1 MDNPDKKF
9 VHLHVHTEYS
19 LLDGAARISEI
30 FQVAR
35 SMNMPAI
42 AITDHGNMYG
52 AMTFFHAAKADW
64 EGQVKKKKLQLAIA
78 EYEKKLAEDP
88 DNAGNMPTKDDIV
101 IKKEDNEIY
110 KDLYIKPIIG
120 CEFYMVPNMHER
132 GGKNDHLILL
142 AKDDVGYHNL
152 MKLNSLAWLDGFY
165 AKWPRIDLEC
175 LEKYKEGL
183 ICLSACIA
191 GRIPRFLIDGDYESA
206 LNYAKKFKDMF
217 GDDFYL
223 EMQNHRFTENGR
235 DLEKITNLGLMK
247 ISKEL
252 GIKLVVTNDAHYLR
266 KEDAKSH
273 DVLLCIQTAAHI
285 SDEKRM
291 RFPNDEFYLKSY
303 DEMLELFP
311 EHKDALDVTLEI
323 ADKINLPMPTK
334 KPLLP
339 PFKPA
344 NGMSAEE
351 FLRSMTW
358 ENLYKKY
365 PEVTDVIKKRAE
377 YELDVICKMGYVEY
391 FLIVWDFI
399 RFAKENG
406 IPVGAGR
413 GSGVGSIVA
422 YSIGITNVEP
432 LRFNLIFER
441 FLNTERVSMPDFD
454 VDFCSEE
461 REKVIEYVR
470 EKYGHANVTQI
481 ITFGTLA
488 AKQAI
493 KDVARAYELPYSEV
507 DKITKA
513 IPTMPGLELKGVLGR
528 FDEKDEK
535 QREKYGKMKSPDV
548 IAMYESD
555 PTIRMIIDVAV
566 SLEGMPR
573 NTGMH
578 AAGVVICSDD
588 VSKHIPLQHNDGVIT
603 TQYPKDQVEELGLL
617 KMDFLGLTN
626 LTDLKYAKRYIKEN
640 HGVEVDFG
648 KLGYEDPA
656 VYQLISSGE
665 TDAVFQ
671 LESSGMKSFMRN
683 LAPSNLED
691 IIAGI
696 SLFRPGPINSI
707 PKYVY
712 NKKHPSEIVYVDPRL
727 EPILSN
733 TYGCIVYQEQV
744 MQIVREIGGYSFGR
758 ADILRRIMSKKK
770 KKEMAVQKHIFLYGQ
785 AGDAKNSPVEGAL
798 SRGMAEDVAIGLF
811 DEMTSFASYAF
822 NKSHA
827 AAYAVLSYETAYMK
841 KYYMPEFITA
851 VLNDRSKNTDDVEKY
866 IGYLRDHGV
875 PVDKPDVN
883 LSQVMFSTDGKRVR
897 YGLSVIKGSGHEA
910 SQKMVEEREK
920 NGPYTSFQ
928 NLLERQEVMINKT
941 MIEGLIMSG
950 ACDCFGH
957 TRATLMR
964 YYDAITASIV
974 ADKKH
979 KSTGQLSLFD
989 GFFEDD
995 AMVVEIHMDEVKEY
1009 DKQTILEEEKK
1020 LLCVYI
1026 SGHPLDDYRQAYS
1039 TVPFKLSVLREE
1051 KPEGEDEGQ
1060 MMEET
1065 GKYAGQTV
1073 SVAGRLAEAQKRIDK
1088 RGNEFGSGILED
1100 LDYQVEF
1107 VAYGSQFSAVR
1118 NSMRKGNIVKAEGR
1132 LNYKDGLYTLMVSK
1146 MTDWILDKSQN
1157 TNVQDVTFDLPKVDY
1172 SNKVLLIT
1180 FPNANLNRNQLNA
1193 VLNTYPGNQEVY
1205 LMLAGKYFISDV
1217 KVNYSDKLL
1226 AELRNLYGDRV
1237 VLKDRK
1243 K

>member
-1 MDNPDKKF
+1 MDNTDKKF

-19 LLDGAARISEI
+19 LLDGAARIADI
-30 FQVAR
+30 FKIAR
-35 SMNMPAI
+35 KMNMPAI

-52 AMTFFHAAKADW
+52 AMTFFHAAKSDFEA
-64 EGQVKKKKLQLAIA
+64 EVKKLKLKKALDA
-78 EYEKKLAEDP
+78 YEQKYKEDP
-88 DNAGNMPTKDDIV
+88 ENAGMAPTKDDIV
-101 IKKEDNEIY
+101 ITKEDAEEY
-110 KDLYIKPIIG
+110 SYLYIKPIIG
-120 CEFYMVPNMHER
+120 CEFYTVPDMHEPASR
-132 GGKNDHLILL
+132 EIKNDHLILL

-152 MKLNSLAWLDGFY
+152 MKLNSLAWLEGF
-165 AKWPRIDLEC
+165 AGNRPRIDIKC

-191 GRIPRFLIDGDYESA
+191 GRIPRYLISGDYESA
-206 LNYAKKFKDMF
+206 LAYAKKFKEMF

-223 EMQNHRFTENGR
+223 EMQNHRFQEDGR
-235 DLEKITNLGLMK
+235 DLEKITNVGLIRMA
-247 ISKEL
+247 KEL
-252 GIKLVVTNDAHYLR
+252 DVKLVVTNDAHYLR
-266 KEDAKSH
+266 KEDAESH
-273 DVLLCIQTAAHI
+273 DVLLCIQTAAHLN
-285 SDEKRM
+285 DEKRM
-291 RFPNDEFYLKSY
+291 KFPNDEFYLKSY

-311 EHKDALDVTLEI
+311 DNKEALDVTLEI
-323 ADKINLPMPTK
+323 ADKITLTMPK
-334 KPLLP
+334 KKSLLP
-339 PFKPA
+339 PFVPE
-344 NGMSAEE
+344 NGMTAEE
-351 FLRSMTW
+351 FLRTMAI
-358 ENLYKKY
+358 ENVYKKY
-365 PEVTDVIKKRAE
+365 KVVDKTILDRLN
-377 YELDVICKMGYVEY
+377 YELDVICSMGYVEY

-399 RFAKENG
+399 HYAKEHG

-422 YSIGITNVEP
+422 YAIGITNVEP

-441 FLNTERVSMPDFD
+441 FLNKERVSMPDFD

-461 REKVIEYVR
+461 RGKVIEYVTN
-470 EKYGHANVTQI
+470 KYGKENVTQI

-493 KDVARAYELPYSEV
+493 KDVARVYELPYAEV

-528 FDEKDEK
+528 YDESDDK
-535 QREKYGKMKSPDV
+535 QRDKYGKMKCPDV
-548 IAMYESD
+548 INMYETD
-555 PTIRMIIDVAV
+555 PAIRRIIDVAV

-588 VSKHIPLQHNDGVIT
+588 VSKHIPLQHNDGIVT

-626 LTDLKYAKRYIKEN
+626 LTDLKYAKRYIERN

-671 LESSGMKSFMRN
+671 LESAGMKGFMRN

-707 PKYVY
+707 PTYVR
-712 NKKHPSEIVYVDPRL
+712 NKKHPEEITYKDPRL

-770 KKEMAVQKHIFLYGQ
+770 KKEMDIQKHIFLYGQ
-785 AGDAKNSPVEGAL
+785 EKDENNSAVQGAL
-798 SRGMAEDVAIGLF
+798 ARGMDEKTAVDLF
-811 DEMTSFASYAF
+811 DEMASFASYAF

-841 KYYMPEFITA
+841 RYYMPEFITA
-851 VLNDRSKNTDDVEKY
+851 VLNNRSKNSDDVEKY
-866 IGYLRDHGV
+866 ISYLRDHGI
-875 PVDKPDVN
+875 PVEKPDVN
-883 LSQVMFSTDGKRVR
+883 LSEVMFSTDGKSVR

-910 SQKMVEEREK
+910 SQKLVEERER
-920 NGPYTSFQ
+920 NGKYTSFQ
-928 NLLERQEVMINKT
+928 NMLERQEVMINKT
-941 MIEGLIMSG
+941 MLEGLIMSG

-957 TRATLMR
+957 SRATLMR
-964 YYDAITASIV
+964 YYDWITSSIA

-989 GFFEDD
+989 GFLEEDSIVNEI
-995 AMVVEIHMDEVKEY
+995 AMEEVKEF
-1009 DKQTILEEEKK
+1009 DKQVILEEEKK

-1026 SGHPLDDYRQAYS
+1026 SGHPLDDYRSAYS
-1039 TVPFKLSVLREE
+1039 SIPFKLENLREE
-1051 KPEGEDEGQ
+1051 QSEDEETQ
-1060 MMEET
+1060 MLEER
-1065 GKYAGQTV
+1065 GKYAGNNVQ
-1073 SVAGRLAEAQKRIDK
+1073 VAGRISEFSKRVDK
-1088 RGNEFGSGILED
+1088 KGNEFGSGTLED
-1100 LDYQVEF
+1100 LDYRVEF
-1107 VAYGSQFSAVR
+1107 VAYGSQFQTVKQF
-1118 NSMRKGNIVKAEGR
+1118 MRKGAIVKAEGR
-1132 LNYKDGLYTLMVSK
+1132 LSYKDGIYSLMVSK
-1146 MTDWILDKSQN
+1146 MSEWLGDSQEKGVTMSKYDYKNKILLLQLNAD
-1157 TNVQDVTFDLPKVDY
+1157 F
-1172 SNKVLLIT
+1172 NK
-1180 FPNANLNRNQLNA
+1180 NQLNA
-1193 VLNTYPGNQEVY
+1193 ILRDYEGTEPVY
-1205 LMLAGKYFISDV
+1205 LLINGKYFLSDI
-1217 KVNYSDKLL
+1217 KVAYTDKLL
-1226 AELRNLYGDRV
+1226 SELKNVYGEGAPI
-1237 VLKDRK
+1237 LKDK